1 MVCGNGE
8 KLKEDGVLGA
18 MNELFSDEE
27 YQYFNGY
34 C

>member
-1 MVCGNGE
+1 MVWGDDE
-8 KLKEDGVLGA
+8 KLKEDGVLDA

-27 YQYFNGY
+27 YQNFNGY